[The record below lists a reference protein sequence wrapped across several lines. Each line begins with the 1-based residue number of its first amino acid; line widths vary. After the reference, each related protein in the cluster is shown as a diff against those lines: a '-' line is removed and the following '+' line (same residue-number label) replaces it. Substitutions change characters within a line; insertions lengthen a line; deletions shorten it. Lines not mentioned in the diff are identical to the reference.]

1 MNKRGEDELK
11 LVTYAEKDGIL
22 QTGVLNVTEEKIIP
36 LSRIGL
42 CSQDMTEIICCMA
55 NAQLFKSV
63 EELRRRDDGVKVSEV
78 KLFAPILYPKQD
90 VICLGVNYKA
100 HADEAAAYEKEAFDL
115 RAQYPVYF
123 SKRVNRATA
132 DGEEIPSYKG
142 LVEKLDYEVELAVII
157 GRDAKN
163 IQKGQAHSYIFG
175 YTILND
181 MSARDLQTRHKQWY
195 FGKSLDGFT
204 PMGPWIVTADE
215 IAYPPKLDIKSYV
228 NGELRQSSNTENFIF
243 DIDDVLCELSKG
255 VTLKAGTVISMGT
268 PEGVGMGFHPPKF
281 LKSGDIVKCVI
292 ENIGTLTNRIE

>member
-1 MNKRGEDELK
+1 MK
-11 LVTYAEKDGIL
+11 LVTYAERDGIL
-22 QTGVLNVTEEKIIP
+22 QTGVLNAAEDKIIS
-36 LSRIGL
+36 LSKIGL
-42 CSQDMTEIICCMA
+42 CNQDMTEIIKCMS
-55 NAQLFKSV
+55 NQEYFEKVKDLHRG
-63 EELRRRDDGVKVSEV
+63 EDGIKISEA

-115 RAQYPVYF
+115 QAQYPVYF

-132 DGEEIPSYKG
+132 DGEDIPSYPG
-142 LVEKLDYEVELAVII
+142 FVEKLDYEVELAVII

-163 IQKGQAHSYIFG
+163 IKKGQAYQYIFG

-215 IAYPPKLDIKSYV
+215 IPYPPKLDIKSYV

-243 DIDDVLCELSKG
+243 NIDDVLCELSKG
-255 VTLKAGTVISMGT
+255 ITLRAGTIISMGT
-268 PEGVGMGFHPPKF
+268 PEGVGMGFNPPRF
-281 LKSGDIVKCVI
+281 LHSGDIVKCVI
-292 ENIGTLTNRIE
+292 EDIGTLTNRVE